1 MAAQIPQYRRRVGSD
16 VAQAPRALGQSVDA
30 SGLAQGINSAVNA
43 FVQVQRQEIED
54 ANRTAVLEADN
65 GLGAWENDTLF
76 NPESGAFTKKGRGAL
91 NITQSTLESFDK
103 QREQI
108 SSNLANE
115 SQREMFNQAALR
127 RREGLQAKLGEY
139 EFREQQ
145 AYKDEVDSSSIRLA
159 MDTAALNYNDPQSI
173 EQNRA
178 KMDAVIQMRGARLG
192 WSPEEMENRRR
203 QANSSLSQAV
213 IQRMLIDSP
222 QKARA
227 YYDQFKTG
235 MSAEDQIRA
244 SDGIDQAFRRQEAE
258 ARQRMVEQR
267 QLQAIARSELSSRVQ
282 DAQAA
287 YLQGFDY
294 ADPPSLAD
302 FKNAYGDRAQE
313 QWDSFRKVQE
323 VAPAIREFATADPA
337 ERAQILAKFNPVSGG
352 GSPFYGRQAKG
363 MLELGNID
371 LNSRPV
377 VKNED
382 GSISTVRSISANFD
396 GQEVLIPTVSDD
408 GRIMSDKEAID
419 TYLKTGRNLGKFDN
433 PEDAS
438 AYAQSLH
445 EDQAR
450 QYADGVPTAG
460 RGFRE
465 DDQLYQRLLTV
476 GTALMKKQQQDPAAY
491 VAQYSPAVRQ
501 ALVAAQ
507 EQNTPEAYEAYANAA
522 IAEQQ
527 RLGVQNIKILPD
539 ALANQFAA
547 DFNKRI
553 ASGEGDTA
561 AQLIEQYQAQWGKN
575 FGSLIRQLGSK
586 LPAEAQVIATG
597 LPKDVAERMASVA
610 PLKEGDL
617 KKAMEDGQLKEIQQ
631 AVQSEMSDFAA
642 TLMGQ
647 SGGLNTFNTMYQA
660 AVKTASAYVL
670 QGEKPAKAAQ
680 RVVAGMAGDKY
691 DLFGTYRVPK
701 ELDTSAVSRGA
712 DVALESLKPDDLMP
726 LPGIPGVEESENI
739 RQLHS
744 AVIDNGQW
752 VTNGDETGL
761 SLTLNGYRVLG
772 KDGKPITRTW
782 SELQEQ
788 GTKAPAQYRVAPLGI
803 VP

>member
-1 MAAQIPQYRRRVGSD
+1 MAAQIPQYRRGVGPD

-127 RREGLQAKLGEY
+127 RREGLQAKLGQY

-145 AYKDEVDSSSIRLA
+145 VYKDEVDKSSIQLA

-178 KMDAVIQMRGARLG
+178 KMDAVIQMRGARMG
-192 WSPEEMENRRR
+192 WSPEEMENQRR

-244 SDGIDQAFRRQEAE
+244 SNGIDQAFRRQEAE

-337 ERAQILAKFNPVSGG
+337 ER
-352 GSPFYGRQAKG
+352 
-363 MLELGNID
+363 
-371 LNSRPV
+371 
-377 VKNED
+377 
-382 GSISTVRSISANFD
+382 
-396 GQEVLIPTVSDD
+396 
-408 GRIMSDKEAID
+408 EAILSRFQP
-419 TYLKTGRNLGKFDN
+419 TT
-433 PEDAS
+433 
-438 AYAQSLH
+438 
-445 EDQAR
+445 
-450 QYADGVPTAG
+450 DGVANE
-460 RGFRE
+460 GFRE
-465 DDQLYQRLLTV
+465 DNQLYQRLLTV

-575 FGSLIRQLGSK
+575 FGSVIRQLGSK

-617 KKAMEDGQLKEIQQ
+617 KKGMEAGDFKEIQEN
-631 AVQSEMSDFAA
+631 VQKEMSAFAA

-701 ELDTSAVSRGA
+701 DLDTSAVSRGA